1 MDDRKNTPK
10 TQSSGNLKPPRP
22 PKPPA
27 IGAAWADENE
37 DEADQ
42 EKSGGN
48 GQPKPGRE
56 TVRISL
62 PPKSKETVRI
72 AILKEPPT
80 N

>member
-1 MDDRKNTPK
+1 MDDPDSTPK

-37 DEADQ
+37 DEGDQ
-42 EKSGGN
+42 EKSEGN
-48 GQPKPGRE
+48 EQPKPGRKA
-56 TVRISL
+56 VRISL